1 MLRKKE
7 LIEKLPISLDEK
19 SRERFDVAFRS
30 IGYLDQYCRYHY
42 EMFKTELADYHSC
55 INGENLKYDDQYYRI
70 AFEANAYAF
79 FRALH
84 SLIESVPYLL
94 NILLNIKP
102 DIEDRSLKWETIKKY
117 PDQEYKLL
125 IEELRASKSYVELE
139 HLVNISK
146 HRRVPRID
154 CGKLQKEPRFWDS
167 DLDEEFRFYEI
178 ETLMEELYNELYP
191 KLLEIISFITG
202 KV

>member
-7 LIEKLPISLDEK
+7 LIEKLPTSLDEK

-30 IGYLDQYCRYHY
+30 IGCQDEYCRYHY
-42 EMFKTELADYHSC
+42 EMFKSELAYYHSC
-55 INGENLKYDDQYYRI
+55 INGENLKYDAHYYRI

-94 NILLNIKP
+94 NILLDVKP
-102 DIEDRSLKWETIKKY
+102 DIEDRHLNWETIKKHL
-117 PDQEYKLL
+117 DHEYKLL
-125 IEELRASKSYVELE
+125 IEELRASKSYKELE

-167 DLDEEFRFYEI
+167 DLDEEFRYYEI
-178 ETLMEELYNELYP
+178 ELLMEELYNELFAN
-191 KLLEIISFITG
+191 LLKIITNITDSL
-202 KV
+202 